1 MQRIFSVKQYVL
13 PNKNFDEGI
22 KLENTLVQ
30 MCNLGFKFWMDSIGP
45 AVTFQIYDFVD
56 NKREK
61 ESGRRK
67 DLESI
72 SKESFNSKNEIQS
85 DL

>member
-1 MQRIFSVKQYVL
+1 
-13 PNKNFDEGI
+13 
-22 KLENTLVQ
+22 
-30 MCNLGFKFWMDSIGP
+30 MCNLGFKFCMDSIGP
-45 AVTFQIYDFVD
+45 EVTFQIYDFVD

>member
-1 MQRIFSVKQYVL
+1 MYIL
-13 PNKNFDEGI
+13 PNKNFNEGI
-22 KLENTLVQ
+22 KLVNTLGQ
-30 MCNLGFKFWMDSIGP
+30 MCNLDFKFWMDSIGP

>member
-1 MQRIFSVKQYVL
+1 
-13 PNKNFDEGI
+13 
-22 KLENTLVQ
+22 
-30 MCNLGFKFWMDSIGP
+30 MCNIAFKFWMDSIGP

>member
-1 MQRIFSVKQYVL
+1 MS
-13 PNKNFDEGI
+13 
-22 KLENTLVQ
+22 
-30 MCNLGFKFWMDSIGP
+30 NLGFKFWMDSIGP

-61 ESGRRK
+61 ESRRRK

>member
-1 MQRIFSVKQYVL
+1 
-13 PNKNFDEGI
+13 
-22 KLENTLVQ
+22 
-30 MCNLGFKFWMDSIGP
+30 MCNIGFKFWMDSIGP